1 MRSEV
6 GCRACATLGEDNP
19 HPPLDGRGH
28 RLRVGDTARIVGVP
42 SLAGMGTATRAETK
56 PVFEHLVGQYK
67 RITDFDEV
75 GWARLSFRIVRGR
88 QRGWHTVWIE
98 PCLLRKRARR
108 RTTR

>member
-42 SLAGMGTATRAETK
+42 SLAGMGTATLAQTK
-56 PVFEHLVGQYK
+56 PGFEHLVGQYK
-67 RITDFDEV
+67 RITDFDGV
-75 GWARLSFRIVRGR
+75 GWGRRSFRIGR
-88 QRGWHTVWIE
+88 RLQRRWHTVWIQSL
-98 PCLLRKRARR
+98 LLRKLSR
-108 RTTR
+108 RTT